1 MPPARLLLL
10 VVLAIGGC
18 AVSPAWAEDTDPF
31 RKIDEERARARRAG
45 GAAPPV
51 ALPPVGGGF
60 GRPWMQE
67 PANRP
72 AEPPDRP
79 SPGGGA
85 DIAIQR
91 EALPPLDE
99 RARAV
104 ERDDLAPALSADGS
118 GLPDALW
125 QGMTTAELDRL
136 LKTVEL
142 PPRSPG
148 LAALWRRVLVSGLS
162 DGSSPRVTAH
172 RLEALSRSGLVRETG
187 KYLAGTEADPVVAAL
202 AARHLIAAGDRDK
215 GCSEA
220 QRVTRL
226 PDMAQPVRAEMLL
239 LSGYCAAAA
248 GDPGAAGLA
257 AELARG
263 EGADAALPLAAL
275 DSMAGGQ
282 SLTPAWPR
290 RMSLIDY
297 RFLALA
303 KVRFDRSLLER
314 ADASMLAVLADDESV
329 EPALRVEAAEAA
341 ARINAID
348 AERLASAY
356 RGAVDFERPPGDGEN
371 AFRRAGVFRA
381 IEAERTPSRRTRL
394 IRQLLDEGRKA
405 GLYVHTARLLAPAI
419 EALAPVPEIG
429 WFGETAIEINLAAG
443 RYGAARK
450 WIEAAERF
458 DRGGSLQHWLVLADI
473 ADPAWVGRRGEAL
486 ATAEQLAVRGRF
498 DRDLLHRLA
507 TALDALDYQIPI
519 PLWEAASRTPQPAG
533 GHLPG
538 TGTLSQLA
546 DAAKQKQVART
557 VLLTLETIGPSL
569 AENAHIIALGDTIR
583 ALRRAGLE
591 PDARRLALE
600 ALLAG
605 WPRQAG
611 G

>member
-10 VVLAIGGC
+10 LVLAIGSC
-18 AVSPAWAEDTDPF
+18 ALSPAGAEDTDPF

-45 GAAPPV
+45 GAAPPA

-60 GRPWMQE
+60 GRPWVQE

-72 AEPPDRP
+72 AEAPDGP
-79 SPGGGA
+79 SPGGGT

-125 QGMTTAELDRL
+125 QGMTTVELDRL

-142 PPRSPG
+142 PPRSPA
-148 LAALWRRVLVSGLS
+148 LAALWRRVLVAGLS

-202 AARHLIAAGDRDK
+202 TARHLIAAGDREN
-215 GCSEA
+215 GCAEA
-220 QRVTRL
+220 QRITRL

-239 LSGYCAAAA
+239 LSGYCAAAN
-248 GDPGAAGLA
+248 GDTGAAGLA

-275 DSMAGGQ
+275 DSMAAGQ
-282 SLTPAWPR
+282 SLTLAWPR

-303 KVRFDRSLLER
+303 KVRFDVSLLER
-314 ADASMLAVLADDESV
+314 ADASVLAVLADDESV
-329 EPALRVEAAEAA
+329 EPALRVVAAEAA

-348 AERLASAY
+348 AERLAIAY
-356 RGAVDFERPPGDGEN
+356 RVGDYEQPDGDTGN
-371 AFRRAGVFRA
+371 ALRRAGVFRA

-394 IRQLLDEGRKA
+394 VRQLLDEGRKA

-458 DRGGSLQHWLVLADI
+458 DRGGNLQHWLLLADI

-557 VLLTLETIGPSL
+557 VLLTLETIGPSH
-569 AENAHIIALGDTIR
+569 AEHAHIIALGDTIR